1 MKTIRKRREEKDQ
14 KAAAKQAANRAE
26 YLKNKEEQTMPREVF
41 DSIPFVETPVKEEVG
56 TVTVKERLELMN
68 GIRKNRTTANKSMD
82 ISDVPVQKTPTKK
95 VEITEGGDNNE

>member
-56 TVTVKERLELMN
+56 TVTV
-68 GIRKNRTTANKSMD
+68 MD
-82 ISDVPVQKTPTKK
+82 ISDIPVQKTPTKN
-95 VEITEGGDNNE
+95 VEPIDISDIPEQKTPTKDIEHFGL